1 MQERQ
6 ETSIYLGPHGTAR
19 AAMAMAAMA
28 AAIIQVIWQVVEESR
43 GKKARRLPLLQRP
56 RSGRAG
62 GNMEHLTEVA
72 CLQKSANVQ
81 GG

>member
-19 AAMAMAAMA
+19 AAMAMAAMV
-28 AAIIQVIWQVVEESR
+28 AAIIQEIWQVVEESR
-43 GKKARRLPLLQRP
+43 GKKARHLPLLQRP

-62 GNMEHLTEVA
+62 GNMGTPH
-72 CLQKSANVQ
+72 
-81 GG
+81 